1 MLPQSPMCYEST
13 GVWVRDAQ
21 NETRLIFL
29 IFWFGKPP
37 HTHRYAHA
45 RTHTH
50 TFTHTHTHTYNLLEQ
65 SSYSRHCLHPRGEP
79 GAMEVAETASHLQM
93 FFFSQKS
100 WSLISVLSK
109 PTTQHHYS
117 DFLLLPMNLPFIH
130 CLKKKKQKQSAPSL
144 IPTPPT
150 QMLVSLLVL
159 TLFSGFQVLF
169 LEVLFS
175 PASIMFIFPNLTVMD
190 QVLCGIEKSMYQ

>member
-45 RTHTH
+45 HIH
-50 TFTHTHTHTYNLLEQ
+50 THTHTHTHTHIHTHTYTYLLEQ
-65 SSYSRHCLHPRGEP
+65 SSYSLYCLHPRGEP

-117 DFLLLPMNLPFIH
+117 DFLLLPTNLPFIH
-130 CLKKKKQKQSAPSL
+130 CLKKEKKKT
-144 IPTPPT
+144 INN
-150 QMLVSLLVL
+150 LLL
-159 TLFSGFQVLF
+159 
-169 LEVLFS
+169 
-175 PASIMFIFPNLTVMD
+175 P
-190 QVLCGIEKSMYQ
+190 